1 LLREWGRAVN
11 WQNRQDNSEAIRT
24 HPINDLGC
32 EEDFLRYRI
41 KRLRTILRYARD
53 PRAIA
58 GLKEVIAE
66 SESRLTALEIR
77 RHEPPV
83 RN

>member
-1 LLREWGRAVN
+1 MLREWGRAVN

-41 KRLRTILRYARD
+41 KRLRMILRYARD

-58 GLKEVIAE
+58 GLREVIAE

-77 RHEPPV
+77 PHEPPV

>member
-1 LLREWGRAVN
+1 MS
-11 WQNRQDNSEAIRT
+11 WQNRQDNSEATRT
-24 HPINDLGC
+24 HPISDLGC
-32 EEDFLRYRI
+32 EGDFLRYRI
-41 KRLRTILRYARD
+41 KRLRMILRYARD

-77 RHEPPV
+77 QHEPPV